1 MFRVKSS
8 FKTKLEIKAPLRLV
22 RDFFADL
29 DNFPQ
34 LLGGVESIRREPGGV
49 ARWTIATDTPVGR
62 VRLSLPVRETSPHAD
77 TVEWSPAL
85 NETQNLLRY
94 SLKFEKRKDATTLVD
109 ISQQVELRRKRAWD
123 LHPGV
128 GLMGEAR
135 LSSALQRRIN
145 EAIENFLVR
154 VKERLEA
161 GNANSAA
168 LPPDV
173 R

>member
-8 FKTKLEIKAPLRLV
+8 FKAQLEIKAPLEKV

-29 DNFPQ
+29 HN
-34 LLGGVESIRREPGGV
+34 LSEMLWGVEGIHREPGL

-62 VRLSLPVRETSPHAD
+62 IRFSFPLRDTSPNQN
-77 TVEWSPAL
+77 TIEWSPAL

-94 SLKFEKRKDATTLVD
+94 CLKFTNSREKTQVE

-128 GLMGEAR
+128 ALMSEAR
-135 LSSALQRRIN
+135 LNSALQRRIN
-145 EAIENFLVR
+145 AAIEDFLVR
-154 VKERLEA
+154 VKEKLEE
-161 GNANSAA
+161 SK
-168 LPPDV
+168 
-173 R
+173 

>member
-1 MFRVKSS
+1 MFRIKSS
-8 FKTKLEIKAPLRLV
+8 FKTQLEIKAPLQTV

-29 DNFPQ
+29 HNLSDM
-34 LLGGVESIRREPGGV
+34 LWGVEGIHREPGL

-62 VRLSLPVRETSPHAD
+62 IRFSFPVRETSPNPN
-77 TVEWSPAL
+77 TIEWVPAI

-94 SLKFEKRKDATTLVD
+94 SLKFSNSNELTHVD

-128 GLMGEAR
+128 ALMSEAR
-135 LSSALQRRIN
+135 LNSALQRRIN
-145 EAIENFLVR
+145 AAIEDFLAR
-154 VKERLEA
+154 VKEKLEREDA
-161 GNANSAA
+161 SH
-168 LPPDV
+168 

>member
-8 FKTKLEIKAPLRLV
+8 LKTQLEVNAPLKEVER
-22 RDFFADL
+22 FFSDL
-29 DNFPQ
+29 DN
-34 LLGGVESIRREPGGV
+34 LSDMLWGVENIHREPGLV
-49 ARWTIATDTPVGR
+49 RWTIATDTPVGR
-62 VRLSLPVRETSPHAD
+62 VRFSFPVRETSPRAN
-77 TVEWSPAL
+77 VIEWSPAL
-85 NETQNLLRY
+85 NETGNLLRY
-94 SLKFEKRKDATTLVD
+94 SLEFKEENGLTRVD

-128 GLMGEAR
+128 ALMSEAR

-145 EAIENFLVR
+145 AAIDDFLVR

-161 GNANSAA
+161 DAGSAA
-168 LPPDV
+168 SPPDV